1 MNRIFRRKFFFLSI
15 SFLFFLFPLS
25 SEALTVRVLLESGV
39 SSATI
44 SAPHSIFLHDAS
56 GKKTTHAGAVR
67 LSMSSARSVL
77 VDGKTRALPV
87 TLESSAPL
95 MFGKTRFRG
104 NIRISGAPDG
114 LAVINVVDSET
125 YLRGVLKMEANPAWP
140 NEALKAQAIVSRTY
154 ALRRISGSNGREY
167 DVSDSIESQVYRG
180 VNAEDPRCDAA
191 IRSTQGIVLSYGG
204 SIAFTPFHSDSGG
217 NTADI
222 RDVWGGSYPYLSGLK
237 EPVSYT
243 SPNSVWKR
251 QLSASEIE
259 SILLRLKKSVGR
271 ISNVSVQAADSAGR
285 AVTLL
290 FSGSGGRV
298 SVKAHDF
305 RMAAGPSVIKSTL
318 FTITPNGSPAVAS
331 AAPTSKPRPE
341 EIAGSRQTSAK
352 PRSIPLSTTP
362 MSFREEQALMT
373 LTEQGAFST
382 EELLDMLKRPETRK
396 GYLIEA
402 INRSKDSN
410 KPRGVLPT
418 EPNSGSGGG
427 QSFLFTG
434 KGWGHGVGMSQ
445 WGAKAMAEAGWSH
458 KEILRHYYPGTELT
472 RR

>member
-1 MNRIFRRKFFFLSI
+1 M
-15 SFLFFLFPLS
+15 
-25 SEALTVRVLLESGV
+25 
-39 SSATI
+39 
-44 SAPHSIFLHDAS
+44 
-56 GKKTTHAGAVR
+56 
-67 LSMSSARSVL
+67 
-77 VDGKTRALPV
+77 
-87 TLESSAPL
+87 

-222 RDVWGGSYPYLSGLK
+222 RDVWGGSYPYLSALK
-237 EPVSYT
+237 EPVSYA
-243 SPNSVWKR
+243 SPNSAWKR

-331 AAPTSKPRPE
+331 AAPTSKPRQE
-341 EIAGSRQTSAK
+341 EIAGGRQTSAK

-410 KPRGVLPT
+410 NPRVVTPT
-418 EPNSGSGGG
+418 EPNSESGGG

>member
-1 MNRIFRRKFFFLSI
+1 MNRIFRRIFFFLSI
-15 SFLFFLFPLS
+15 SFLFFRFPLS
-25 SEALTVRVLLESGV
+25 SEALTVRVLLASGV

-44 SAPHSIFLHDAS
+44 SAPHSICLHDAS
-56 GKKTTHAGAVR
+56 GKKTTHVGLAPAFNEFR
-67 LSMSSARSVL
+67 TISSCRR
-77 VDGKTRALPV
+77 KTRALPV
-87 TLESSAPL
+87 TLESSAPM

-222 RDVWGGSYPYLSGLK
+222 RDVWGGSYPYLSALK
-237 EPVSYT
+237 EPVSYA
-243 SPNSVWKR
+243 SPNSAWKR

-290 FSGSGGRV
+290 FSGSEAV
-298 SVKAHDF
+298 FPSK
-305 RMAAGPSVIKSTL
+305 RMTSGWLRDRPS
-318 FTITPNGSPAVAS
+318 
-331 AAPTSKPRPE
+331 
-341 EIAGSRQTSAK
+341 
-352 PRSIPLSTTP
+352 
-362 MSFREEQALMT
+362 
-373 LTEQGAFST
+373 
-382 EELLDMLKRPETRK
+382 
-396 GYLIEA
+396 
-402 INRSKDSN
+402 
-410 KPRGVLPT
+410 
-418 EPNSGSGGG
+418 
-427 QSFLFTG
+427 
-434 KGWGHGVGMSQ
+434 
-445 WGAKAMAEAGWSH
+445 
-458 KEILRHYYPGTELT
+458 
-472 RR
+472 

>member
-1 MNRIFRRKFFFLSI
+1 MNRIFLSKSFFVLLSLVIFFF
-15 SFLFFLFPLS
+15 PHP
-25 SEALTVRVLLESGV
+25 SEAQTVRVLLESGI
-39 SSATI
+39 STATI
-44 SAPHSIFLHDAS
+44 SSAHSISLQDAS
-56 GKKTTHAGAVR
+56 GRKTTHGGTVR

-77 VDGKTRALPV
+77 VDGKPRTLPV
-87 TLESSAPL
+87 TLSSSAPL
-95 MFGKTRFRG
+95 LFGKTRFRG
-104 NIRISGAPDG
+104 NIRIAGTADG
-114 LAVINVVDSET
+114 LSVINVVDSEA

-140 NEALKAQAIVSRTY
+140 TEALKAQAIVSRTY

-167 DVSDSIESQVYRG
+167 DVSDSTESQVYRG

-191 IRSTQGIVLSYGG
+191 IRSTHGMVLSYGG

-222 RDVWGGSYPYLSGLK
+222 RDVWGGSYPYLSGSK
-237 EPVSYT
+237 EPVSYA
-243 SPNSVWKR
+243 SPNSDWER
-251 QLSASEIE
+251 RLSASEIE

-271 ISNVSVQAADSAGR
+271 VSNISVQTSDRAGR
-285 AVTLL
+285 AVQLL
-290 FSGSGGRV
+290 VSGSNGRA

-305 RMAAGPSVIKSTL
+305 RMAAGSSVIKSTM
-318 FTITPNGSPAVAS
+318 FSVTASGAPSIAS
-331 AAPTSKPRPE
+331 AAPAPKSRPQ
-341 EIAGSRQTSAK
+341 EIVGNTQTSGK
-352 PRSIPLSTTP
+352 NRSIPLSTTP

-402 INRSKDSN
+402 INRSKGSN
-410 KPRGVLPT
+410 RPRVTPPT
-418 EPNSGSGGG
+418 EPYSGSGGG

-445 WGAKAMAEAGWSH
+445 WGAKSLAEAGWSH
-458 KEILRHYYPGTELT
+458 KKILQHYFPGTELT
-472 RR
+472 QR

>member
-1 MNRIFRRKFFFLSI
+1 MNRFFPRTFFCLSI
-15 SFLFFLFPLS
+15 SLLFFVFPFP

-39 SSATI
+39 SSATVS
-44 SAPHSIFLHDAS
+44 SAHSISLHDAS
-56 GKKTTHAGAVR
+56 GRKTTHGGAIR
-67 LSMSSARSVL
+67 LTMSSARSVL
-77 VDGKTRALPV
+77 VDGKPRTLPI
-87 TLESSAPL
+87 TLASSAPL
-95 MFGKTRFRG
+95 AFGKTRFRG
-104 NIRISGAPDG
+104 NIRIAGAPGG
-114 LAVINVVDSET
+114 LALINVVDSET

-140 NEALKAQAIVSRTY
+140 SEALKAQAIVSRTY
-154 ALRRISGSNGREY
+154 ALRRVFGSRGREY
-167 DVSDSIESQVYRG
+167 DVSDSVESQVYRG

-191 IRSTQGIVLSYGG
+191 IRSTQGMVLSYGG
-204 SIAFTPFHSDSGG
+204 TIAFTPFHSDSGG

-222 RDVWGGSYPYLSGLK
+222 RDVWGGSYPYLSGSK
-237 EPVSYT
+237 EPVSYA
-243 SPNSVWKR
+243 SPNSTWKR

-271 ISNVSVQAADSAGR
+271 VSNLSVQASDRAGR

-290 FSGSGGRV
+290 VSGSGGRA

-318 FTITPNGSPAVAS
+318 FTVTPNGSSAVAS
-331 AAPTSKPRPE
+331 AGPTSKSKPE
-341 EIAGSRQTSAK
+341 DIVANRQTSAK
-352 PRSIPLSTTP
+352 TRSIPLSATP

-410 KPRGVLPT
+410 RPRVVPSA
-418 EPNSGSGGG
+418 EPNTASGGG
-427 QSFLFTG
+427 QSFLFAG

-458 KEILRHYYPGTELT
+458 KEILRHYFPGTELT